1 MTGYKFRMQKK
12 KYFFQY
18 TGSLISRE
26 ILKEESLYL
35 KKKTHMLLFK
45 DWVP

>member
-12 KYFFQY
+12 YFFPY

-35 KKKTHMLLFK
+35 KKTHMLLFK